1 MAFNSVYVLSPQQP
15 YPPAQKELERM
26 RPSSL
31 TRAFSAG
38 AEVKPHFSSSLLSQF
53 QFCIILCFH
62 HFLLYARCLSVELN

>member
-31 TRAFSAG
+31 TCAFSAG

-62 HFLLYARCLSVELN
+62 HFLYARYLSVELN